1 MSTPFSGPAG
11 KLKRGRASLIGG
23 LATGTCV
30 LALWLGFE
38 VEFGGV
44 SPLATAIGV
53 LLAASVA
60 AWVRVADL

>member
-1 MSTPFSGPAG
+1 MATPFSGPAG

-23 LATGTCV
+23 LATGVCV
-30 LALWLGFE
+30 LALWTAFE
-38 VEFGGV
+38 VELGGMR
-44 SPLATAIGV
+44 PLATGLGV